1 MILHFSFSLS
11 LKYYK
16 RRQIYRSIK
25 ATMSLPI
32 ESVRIEEEC
41 KRNPELK
48 LSDLQILK
56 DWMEKQPHLP
66 QIEML
71 YLIVFL
77 HSNYYRIEPTKKT
90 IDNFFTIRTFLP
102 EVFFN
107 RDPIGWKGL
116 RQAFSTM

>member
-1 MILHFSFSLS
+1 M
-11 LKYYK
+11 
-16 RRQIYRSIK
+16 
-25 ATMSLPI
+25 MSLPI
-32 ESVRIEEEC
+32 QSVRIEEEC

-66 QIEML
+66 QIEMM
-71 YLIVFL
+71 YLIIFL

-90 IDNFFTIRTFLP
+90 IDNFFTVRTLLP

-107 RDPIGWKGL
+107 RDPIGWKDL
-116 RQAFSTM
+116 RQAFSVM